1 VSRRLRLGRYE
12 LPLGQR
18 TLVMGIL
25 NATPDSFYDQG
36 RHYGPEASLA
46 RARELVAAGADV
58 IDVGGQTGQMGELV
72 PVEEE
77 IRRVCEV
84 IPPVAALGVP
94 VSVDTFR
101 APVARAAVEAG
112 AVLVNDYTGFGDPEI
127 PAVAA
132 EAGVGVVCA
141 HYRGRPRSNPSRSYD
156 VSLEEVAAALA
167 ARRDQALAAGVGEDA
182 ILLDPCFGFG
192 KSTASDLALLAG
204 LRRLRELGS
213 PLLAA
218 VSHKEFTA
226 DASGLE
232 EADLRGTLT
241 AAVLAARDGAEMLR
255 LHDVAEIAPALRL
268 ADAVRHAEAAA

>member
-1 VSRRLRLGRYE
+1 
-12 LPLGQR
+12 
-18 TLVMGIL
+18 MGIL

-36 RHYGPEASLA
+36 RHFGPEASLA
-46 RARELVAAGADV
+46 RARALVTAGADV
-58 IDVGGQTGQMGELV
+58 IDVGGQTGKIGELV

-77 IRRVCEV
+77 IRRVCQV
-84 IPPVAALGVP
+84 IPHVAALGVP

-101 APVARAAVEAG
+101 APVARAAIEAG

-132 EAGVGVVCA
+132 AAGVGVVCA
-141 HYRGRPRSNPSRSYD
+141 HYRGRPRSNPSRSYE

-167 ARRDQALAAGVGEDA
+167 ARRDQALAAGVGKDA

-192 KSTASDLALLAG
+192 KTTATDLALLAG

-226 DASGLE
+226 DATGGE
-232 EADLRGTLT
+232 ERDLIPTVA
-241 AAVLAARDGAEMLR
+241 AAVLASRAGADMLR
-255 LHDVAEIAPALRL
+255 LHDIAACRPALAL
-268 ADAVRHAEAAA
+268 ADAVRGVEGA